1 LASSWRSCGLLE
13 AQAVANSVLRVAFQ
27 RSYFTWRFSFS
38 VNGVVTTAVVERV
51 EEKAHIKSG
60 VETDV
65 YYIYKDKKSIIH
77 QGKDNIDGNTHLRAG
92 DRVKIE
98 HLKNHPDSSKIHH
111 NRPWWYG
118 LLCLVL
124 GGTILFNPFGIMRFM
139 E

>member
-1 LASSWRSCGLLE
+1 
-13 AQAVANSVLRVAFQ
+13 VAFQ

-65 YYIYKDKKSIIH
+65 YHIYKDKKSIIH

-98 HLKNHPDSSKIHH
+98 HLKKPPGLIKDSPQPPLVV
-111 NRPWWYG
+111 RPSLPGAGKEPY
-118 LLCLVL
+118 CLTPL
-124 GGTILFNPFGIMRFM
+124 AS
-139 E
+139 